1 MFREHVAPGEE
12 WVNYGDISV
21 DADAHD
27 EEYADVEVAV
37 EEEAF
42 DFACS
47 ISKDPVLI
55 FGIVNDEQRQGQDVK
70 NVTDGQ
76 VTGEHYSS
84 VPVLPLFGRQEP
96 QGKSIPQQSHTHL
109 NAIHGGEEEDLKHIH
124 F

>member
-1 MFREHVAPGEE
+1 MFRAHVAPGEE
-12 WVNYGDISV
+12 GVDYAEISV

-27 EEYADVEVAV
+27 EEDTDVKVAV

-47 ISKDPVLI
+47 ISKGPLLL

-70 NVTDGQ
+70 NVADGQ

-84 VPVLPLFGRQEP
+84 VPVLPLFGHQEI
-96 QGKSIPQQSHTHL
+96 QGK
-109 NAIHGGEEEDLKHIH
+109 
-124 F
+124 